1 MVPKA
6 LEAMQNDCVPSR
18 WIALG
23 HAGCEHVFIT
33 HDLPVAFR
41 ATLPNAAIKYRFG
54 QKELWQAGASVSR
67 RTYNP

>member
-1 MVPKA
+1 
-6 LEAMQNDCVPSR
+6 
-18 WIALG
+18 
-23 HAGCEHVFIT
+23 VFIT